1 MLTGMGQIITIKRLR
16 HWGVL
21 LWLLILL
28 FGRGGAV
35 WGEEVPEYKLKAAYL
50 YNFSTFTTWP
60 DQGKSHFEFC
70 VYGKSPFGA
79 ALDHI
84 RGKRTGSLPI
94 KVRTTQTLE
103 GVAGCQLI
111 YIAPSAINKLGQV
124 LGSVAQYPVLTVSD
138 NPGGLEPPFSTVQ
151 CSPSVSDNPGGLERG
166 VMINMVTVKGRITFE
181 VNLAEVERHG
191 LKMSSKL
198 LRLAKRIIH

>member
-138 NPGGLEPPFSTVQ
+138 NPGGLE
-151 CSPSVSDNPGGLERG
+151 RG
-166 VMINMVTVKGRITFE
+166 VMFNMVTVKGRITFE